1 MHSWHK
7 TVTKTY
13 VAIIWEKQY
22 LTFTTLWANSA
33 DDKLIIILLFP
44 PPPPPH
50 THTHT
55 QNRLWH
61 FMQIISL
68 GDNLHEMSKSI
79 FWKKKYFKM
88 LSAEFLPSMLNIK
101 LK

>member
-7 TVTKTY
+7 TVTKIY

-22 LTFTTLWANSA
+22 LAFTTLWANSA
-33 DDKLIIILLFP
+33 DDKLIIILLFSP
-44 PPPPPH
+44 
-50 THTHT
+50 

-79 FWKKKYFKM
+79 FWKKKKIQNVVRWIFTQY
-88 LSAEFLPSMLNIK
+88 A
-101 LK
+101 